1 MLLLHNESDLR
12 PAIPRTI
19 YETGSR
25 LSACSEH
32 MRASKQRPPL
42 PAQRDFPLVEWLTA
56 EEAAHHLRVKS
67 RTLLLWVRQDKVKG
81 YKLSGTKRH
90 VWRFNVDRGK
100 LDRPAA

>member
-1 MLLLHNESDLR
+1 MKRYSVLIRKRKRSFGADQSIE
-12 PAIPRTI
+12 
-19 YETGSR
+19 
-25 LSACSEH
+25 
-32 MRASKQRPPL
+32 ASG
-42 PAQRDFPLVEWLTA
+42 LTA
-56 EEAAHHLRVKS
+56 EEAAHHLRAKS